1 MWGGWQWRPDL
12 IWFDNLRSVA
22 SASYYVQ
29 QLYSLNKGTHV
40 LPLTM
45 AGKAVTGAEGQ
56 NGLYASAVYD
66 KDKGEYIVKVANT
79 SGQAQHLGIAFDG
92 LKKREVLAE
101 GRVVTLSCDD
111 PDADNSLENP
121 ERIVPIEKT
130 LNVGG
135 QRLDVELPAKSF
147 AVYILKKS
155 LKE

>member
-1 MWGGWQWRPDL
+1 M
-12 IWFDNLRSVA
+12 
-22 SASYYVQ
+22 
-29 QLYSLNKGTHV
+29 
-40 LPLTM
+40 
-45 AGKAVTGAEGQ
+45 
-56 NGLYASAVYD
+56 YD

-92 LKKREVLAE
+92 LKKREALAE
-101 GRVVTLSCDD
+101 GRVVMLSCEDL
-111 PDADNSLENP
+111 DADNSLENP
-121 ERIVPIEKT
+121 ERIVPVENT

>member
-1 MWGGWQWRPDL
+1 MD
-12 IWFDNLRSVA
+12 
-22 SASYYVQ
+22 
-29 QLYSLNKGTHV
+29 
-40 LPLTM
+40 
-45 AGKAVTGAEGQ
+45 GKAVTGAEGQ

-92 LKKREVLAE
+92 LKKREALAE
-101 GRVVTLSCDD
+101 GRVVMLSYDD
-111 PDADNSLENP
+111 LDADNSLENP
-121 ERIVPIEKT
+121 ERIVPVENT
-130 LNVGG
+130 LNVSG